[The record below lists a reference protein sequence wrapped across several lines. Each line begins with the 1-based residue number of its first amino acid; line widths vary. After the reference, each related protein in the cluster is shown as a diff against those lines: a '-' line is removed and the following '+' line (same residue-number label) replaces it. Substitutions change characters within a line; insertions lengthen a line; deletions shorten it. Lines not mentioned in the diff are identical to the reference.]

1 MAQIAKEVYWCANA
15 NKENNERGI
24 LFSFFLNICPFRP
37 PSPPAEVTL
46 ESDLQTA
53 GLVSSVVMAS
63 YRVNECTLFHENQQ
77 RGYVVYVHIQL
88 CMFKGVCSGVSACFK
103 NQSLLKRIRLKN

>member
-15 NKENNERGI
+15 NKEDNERGI
-24 LFSFFLNICPFRP
+24 FFFFEHMSIPT

-88 CMFKGVCSGVSACFK
+88 CMFKGVCSGVSACLK